1 MNGFLRIR
9 SSWYPVEA
17 IHQIDDL
24 GGRLRVTLHGNIK
37 LDLDPIEAEKV
48 LRQLQGKSEPATE
61 PQAQLTLMARVAAL
75 EARVMSMTA
84 TTELMKQKKAVNA
97 HA

>member
-9 SSWYPVEA
+9 SAWYPVDA
-17 IHQIDDL
+17 IYQIDDL
-24 GGRLRVTLHGNIK
+24 GGRMRVTLHGNTKI
-37 LDLDPIEAEKV
+37 DLDPLESEKV

-75 EARVMSMTA
+75 EARVMSLTA
-84 TTELMKQKKAVNA
+84 TNELMKKKVAKT